1 MKKKQNYL
9 LFLVAVAIA
18 GCNGLGKMSKNAPT
32 VKYEV
37 TPNPLEL
44 KGDSVAISVKG
55 TYLPKYYAKKVMLT
69 ITPVIKT
76 ASGEKPFKPL
86 TTEGEKLKGEGV
98 TINAKTGGSFTY
110 NSTIAY
116 TPDMRAA

>member
-1 MKKKQNYL
+1 MKKQIYL

-18 GCNGLGKMSKNAPT
+18 GCNGLGKMSKNAST

-44 KGDSVAISVKG
+44 QGDSVAISVKG
-55 TYLPKYYAKKVMLT
+55 TYLPKYYAKKVSLN

-76 ASGEKPFKPL
+76 SAGEKPFKSV
-86 TTEGEKLKGEGV
+86 TTQGEKLKGEG
-98 TINAKTGGSFTY
+98 TSINMKTGGSFTY
-110 NSTIAY
+110 N
-116 TPDMRAA
+116 